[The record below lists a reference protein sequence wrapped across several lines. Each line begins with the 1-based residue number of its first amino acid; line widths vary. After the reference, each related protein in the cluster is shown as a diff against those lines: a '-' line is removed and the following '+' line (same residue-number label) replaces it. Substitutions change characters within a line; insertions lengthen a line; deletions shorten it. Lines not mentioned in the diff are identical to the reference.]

1 MEAKEYKT
9 LYELEDTYWWY
20 RAQRSIILNSLKQL
34 YAETKNLRLLDA
46 GCGTGGLLNL
56 LNKYALKAGL
66 DIAPEALY
74 YCSERGLGNILQG
87 DVTNL
92 PFKEECFDLVISLD
106 VLYHLKVTD
115 DSKAL
120 SEFNRCLKKGGRL
133 YLNLPAYNFLRSS
146 HDEAAHTRERYSNK
160 KLKQKLFAAG
170 FKIEKLTYTNFFLF
184 PLLAAIRL
192 IKKFKRGETKTSD
205 LKAMPSFLNS
215 LLFRI
220 FLLEAK
226 IIQHINLPFGLSI
239 FAICKK

>member
-20 RAQRSIILNSLKQL
+20 KGQRSIILNSLKQL
-34 YAETKNLRLLDA
+34 YAETKNLKLLDA

-56 LNKYALKAGL
+56 LNKYSLKAGL
-66 DIAPEALY
+66 DIAPEALF
-74 YCSERGLGNILQG
+74 YCYERGLENILQG

-120 SEFNRCLKKGGRL
+120 SEFNRCLKRGGRL
-133 YLNLPAYNFLRSS
+133 YLNLPAFNFLRSS
-146 HDEAAHTRERYSNK
+146 HDEAVHTRERYSTK

-184 PLLAAIRL
+184 PLLSTIRL
-192 IKKFKRGETKTSD
+192 IKKFRKGKTKISD
-205 LKAMPSFLNS
+205 LKAMPSFINS